1 VSEAVRRQATSLQ
14 TLPELEI
21 KVFGLAEEPEGP
33 PSTGW
38 DGVTVTASRTKGPR
52 AWGYAPRLPATLAD
66 ADLDL
71 LHVHGLWMYPS
82 VASLGWARTTSRPYI
97 VTPHGMLDS
106 WAVRNSSW
114 KKRAALWAYETRHLQ
129 GASCLHALCEA
140 EANAIRGFGLRNA
153 ICIVPNGVDPPAPA
167 GVESAG
173 WQGRLPEKAP
183 VLLYLGRLHPKKGL
197 VDLLQAWRD
206 FDARAGAGGGDWHL
220 AIAGW
225 DQNGHER
232 ELRQLAESHAL
243 TQSVHFLGPQFDA
256 DKDALFRRAKALVLP
271 SLSEGLPMVVLE
283 AWSHGLPALLTKHC
297 NLPEGYRAGSA
308 WEIEP
313 GRDGIR
319 RGLESLAGMGTEQFR
334 VASEAAR
341 RLCRERFSQGGA
353 SDMMKAVYGWLLDSG
368 ARPACVVL
376 D

>member
-1 VSEAVRRQATSLQ
+1 MQAM
-14 TLPELEI
+14 PDLEV
-21 KVFGLAEEPEGP
+21 KVFGLADG
-33 PSTGW
+33 STGALPAEW
-38 DGVTVTASRTKGPR
+38 GGVAVTASSTRGPR
-52 AWGYAPRLPATLAD
+52 AWGYAPRLSALLAG

-82 VASLGWARTTSRPYI
+82 AASLGWARATSRPYI
-97 VTPHGMLDS
+97 VTPHGMLDA

-114 KKRAALWAYETRHLQ
+114 KKRAALWAYEARHLQ
-129 GASCLHALCEA
+129 SANCLHALCEA
-140 EANAIRGFGLRNA
+140 EAKAIRSFGLRNA
-153 ICIVPNGVDPPAPA
+153 ICIVPNGVDPPNPAPA
-167 GVESAG
+167 QQPG
-173 WQGRLPEKAP
+173 WLGRLPGKAP
-183 VLLYLGRLHPKKGL
+183 ILLYLGRLHPKKGL

-206 FDARAGAGGGDWHL
+206 FDARAGAGKGDWHL

-232 ELRQLAESHAL
+232 ELRQLAENFAL
-243 TQSVHFLGPQFDA
+243 AGSVHFLGPQFGA
-256 DKDALFRRAKALVLP
+256 DKEALFRRATALVLP

-283 AWSHGLPALLTKHC
+283 AWSHGLPALLTRHC

-319 RGLESLAGMGTEQFR
+319 RGLVAVAGMSVEQCR
-334 VASEAAR
+334 AAGLAAR
-341 RLCRERFSQGGA
+341 RLSVERFSQSGTSG
-353 SDMMKAVYGWLLDSG
+353 MMKAVYGWLLGSG
-368 ARPACVVL
+368 PRPACAIL